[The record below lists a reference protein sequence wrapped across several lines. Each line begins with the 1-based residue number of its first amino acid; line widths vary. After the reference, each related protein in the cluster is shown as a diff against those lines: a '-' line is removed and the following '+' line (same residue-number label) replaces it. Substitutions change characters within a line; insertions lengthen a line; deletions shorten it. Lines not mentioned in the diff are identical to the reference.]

1 MCSPSSTRSDAG
13 FTLVELMI
21 VAGIIGISAAMMV
34 PRFVEWVAR
43 YQLKQAMTEIVGD
56 MNMAK
61 LAAMNR
67 NRQAT
72 VTLQQVGSLVQVS
85 GIAAGKDVFPTSR
98 FMSRVTALPGGTAT
112 INFSSMGLS
121 TATVPQT
128 IQVKNSYGLI
138 YSVSVLPSGKVSW
151 CAKSSCP

>member
-1 MCSPSSTRSDAG
+1 MRSDVG

-21 VAGIIGISAAMMV
+21 ITGIIGLTAAMAV

-85 GIAAGKDVFPTSR
+85 GIAAGQDVFPTST
-98 FMSRVTALPGGTAT
+98 FMSRVTTLPGGTAT

-121 TATVPQT
+121 TATVAQT
-128 IQVKNSYGLI
+128 IQVQNSYGLI

-151 CAKSSCP
+151 CARSSCP